1 VKEILMSIEIKL
13 EGDAAARL
21 EAEAK
26 RLNIPVDQL
35 VTKALAN
42 GLFVVA
48 ETSAGNTL
56 ILEDRFRTQRRYEP
70 R

>member
-1 VKEILMSIEIKL
+1 VKEVSMSIEIKV
-13 EGDAAARL
+13 EGDAAARI
-21 EAEAK
+21 EAEAR

-42 GLFVVA
+42 GLFIVA

-56 ILEDRFRTQRRYEP
+56 ILEDKYRTQRRYEP